1 MNAFLQKKDLHLSCE
16 WNAAF
21 IQLGNEKFCCT
32 ESLDRRSNLLTGIL
46 PARGCNV
53 WKTFEGEMRKA
64 YLRIQPRSPLSSPLS
79 QGAVREWCGLNFCA
93 ALGGGHRVSHCAWC
107 LSPKAVLFF
116 FFFFSTGGVVC
127 LERHSGAPQCVG
139 TRLLPCVEEDGK
151 PLVPWE
157 GNPWIWSDN
166 TDA

>member
-107 LSPKAVLFF
+107 LSPHAVLFF
-116 FFFFSTGGVVC
+116 FFFFFFLDWRSSLFGEAQRSSTMRGNPSSTLRGGGWKA
-127 LERHSGAPQCVG
+127 LG
-139 TRLLPCVEEDGK
+139 TLGRK
-151 PLVPWE
+151 PLDLKW
-157 GNPWIWSDN
+157 
-166 TDA
+166 